1 MSIGIGEL
9 LLILVIVFV
18 LFGAGKLPQV
28 MNDIGK
34 GIKGLKK
41 GLKDEEK
48 GLKDEEKI
56 ACFLKT
62 LRGTHKN
69 HYPLKC
75 LMKTISEAK
84 LSVVFIH
91 IFISF

>member
-1 MSIGIGEL
+1 MSVGIGEL

-48 GLKDEEKI
+48 NLENKSDTTK
-56 ACFLKT
+56 
-62 LRGTHKN
+62 
-69 HYPLKC
+69 
-75 LMKTISEAK
+75 SE
-84 LSVVFIH
+84 SVSITKE
-91 IFISF
+91 

>member
-1 MSIGIGEL
+1 MSVGIGEL

-48 GLKDEEKI
+48 ILDN
-56 ACFLKT
+56 
-62 LRGTHKN
+62 KN
-69 HYPLKC
+69 E
-75 LMKTISEAK
+75 TIKSEN
-84 LSVVFIH
+84 
-91 IFISF
+91 ISITKE

>member
-1 MSIGIGEL
+1 MSVGIGEL

-48 GLKDEEKI
+48 NLENKTETTLNKI
-56 ACFLKT
+56 ENTFDK
-62 LRGTHKN
+62 
-69 HYPLKC
+69 
-75 LMKTISEAK
+75 
-84 LSVVFIH
+84 
-91 IFISF
+91 

>member
-48 GLKDEEKI
+48 NLKNEEKI
-56 ACFLKT
+56 LEN
-62 LRGTHKN
+62 KN
-69 HYPLKC
+69 ETALNK
-75 LMKTISEAK
+75 IEN
-84 LSVVFIH
+84 
-91 IFISF
+91 IFDK

>member
-41 GLKDEEK
+41 GLKEEDK
-48 GLKDEEKI
+48 KSPDD
-56 ACFLKT
+56 
-62 LRGTHKN
+62 KN
-69 HYPLKC
+69 ENNKPEIK
-75 LMKTISEAK
+75 S
-84 LSVVFIH
+84 
-91 IFISF
+91 

>member
-1 MSIGIGEL
+1 MSVGIGEL

-48 GLKDEEKI
+48 NLENKSENTLQENQSKNNSI
-56 ACFLKT
+56 AK
-62 LRGTHKN
+62 
-69 HYPLKC
+69 
-75 LMKTISEAK
+75 E
-84 LSVVFIH
+84 
-91 IFISF
+91 

>member
-34 GIKGLKK
+34 GIKSLKK
-41 GLKDEEK
+41 GLQEEGKKSEQIDKSDE
-48 GLKDEEKI
+48 
-56 ACFLKT
+56 
-62 LRGTHKN
+62 KN
-69 HYPLKC
+69 
-75 LMKTISEAK
+75 S
-84 LSVVFIH
+84 
-91 IFISF
+91 